1 MKKKVLGGYRRMPNY
16 NPTMSEG
23 FKAQSGKGRPKGR
36 RNNATIERER
46 SYAAGYAA
54 AIKDFSMAGASAGSG
69 KGSGGQS
76 AVGNIRNMMENPA
89 MSAIFSLFGP
99 GALVVSGIAAQWM
112 AEETLKLPYT
122 TRTKNDEG
130 EEVVSTT
137 WIPYPP
143 ILHSLFE
150 LVETVKGYLVGVDMG
165 NSSVAKRVAGTSGSS
180 LDEQV
185 RNVQKKK
192 ESGEKVSFWDQ
203 WAMWSAGGQTSVLS
217 GAGGGW

>member
-1 MKKKVLGGYRRMPNY
+1 MMKKKVGGCRGVPNY
-16 NPTMSEG
+16 NPNQSEA

-54 AIKDFSMAGASAGSG
+54 AIKDFSVAGAAAGSG

-76 AVGNIRNMMENPA
+76 AVGNLRNIIENPA
-89 MSAIFSLFGP
+89 MSAIIGMFGP

-112 AEETLKLPYT
+112 AEETIKLPYT
-122 TRTKNDEG
+122 KHTKDDSGND
-130 EEVVSTT
+130 VTNVI

-143 ILHSLFE
+143 ILHSIFE
-150 LVETVKGYLVGVDMG
+150 LLETVKGYLVGADM
-165 NSSVAKRVAGTSGSS
+165 SKSTVAKRA
-180 LDEQV
+180 
-185 RNVQKKK
+185 
-192 ESGEKVSFWDQ
+192 SGEAAGSTDAQIEEMLKKQEKGEPVPFWDG
-203 WAMWSAGGQTSVLS
+203 WALWSMSGQTSILS